1 MLGCAAFAFVAVV
14 VVVFLWAR
22 FGRSTTAC
30 SPEVQ
35 QQNFIRRNL
44 VIVAIAEILMT
55 MPQAGIPILFATRI
69 QRIICTDRL
78 LPCSR
83 DAVFPSESVI
93 TDANLYTSYLS
104 SAVGAS
110 NFLGT
115 LLIGSVSDII
125 GRRICVLVVA
135 LGLVADSIICM
146 MCSDLQVSFEFTHL
160 YISCPLSLLECSCYL
175 HSEPW

>member
-1 MLGCAAFAFVAVV
+1 M
-14 VVVFLWAR
+14 VFLWTR
-22 FGRSTTAC
+22 FGRFKTAC
-30 SPEVQ
+30 SPEIQ
-35 QQNFIRRNL
+35 QHKFIRRNL
-44 VIVAIAEILMT
+44 VIVAVAEILMT

-135 LGLVADSIICM
+135 LGLVADSVICM
-146 MCSDLQVSFEFTHL
+146 MCNNLQVIFEYTHFNV
-160 YISCPLSLLECSCYL
+160 SCPLSIFACRYYL
-175 HSEPW
+175 H

>member
-1 MLGCAAFAFVAVV
+1 VLGCAAFAFVAVV
-14 VVVFLWAR
+14 VMVFLWTR
-22 FGRSTTAC
+22 FGRFETEC
-30 SPEVQ
+30 SPEIQ
-35 QQNFIRRNL
+35 QHNFIRRNL
-44 VIVAIAEILMT
+44 VIVAVAEILMT

-83 DAVFPSESVI
+83 AAVFPSESVI

-115 LLIGSVSDII
+115 LLVGSVSDII

-135 LGLVADSIICM
+135 LGLVADSVICM
-146 MCSDLQVSFEFTHL
+146 MCSDLQVSFQCTQLHV
-160 YISCPLSLLECSCYL
+160 SCPLSIFACRCYL
-175 HSEPW
+175 HWEP